1 MRDDD
6 HLMVATGE
14 GSSND
19 LRLWVRHSV
28 HDEWFSLADGQA
40 L

>member
-14 GSSND
+14 GDSND
-19 LRLWVRHSV
+19 LRLWGRHGV
-28 HDEWFSLADGQA
+28 QNEWVSLADRQA